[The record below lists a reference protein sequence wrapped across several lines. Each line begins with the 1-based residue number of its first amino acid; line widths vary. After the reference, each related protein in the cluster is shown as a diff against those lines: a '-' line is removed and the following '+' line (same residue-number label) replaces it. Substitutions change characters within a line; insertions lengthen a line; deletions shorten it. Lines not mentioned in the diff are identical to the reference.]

1 VQRSKWE
8 LVEKGGNGEEGGY
21 VNAKNPK
28 KYLARRWTQIP
39 ADKKNIRGQSVR
51 GQIKRGELSS
61 QPRLV
66 GVDVNSLTESV
77 IGAAFEVSNTLGA
90 GFLEKVY
97 ERALVSELT
106 LRGIAATQATYPVAY
121 KGHIIAEFQP
131 DMVVEN
137 ILIVELK
144 CVDRFAPAHLAQ
156 CISYLQASGLT
167 LALLLNFQHSK
178 VQCRR
183 VVREF

>member
-1 VQRSKWE
+1 M
-8 LVEKGGNGEEGGY
+8 
-21 VNAKNPK
+21 
-28 KYLARRWTQIP
+28 
-39 ADKKNIRGQSVR
+39 
-51 GQIKRGELSS
+51 
-61 QPRLV
+61 
-66 GVDVNSLTESV
+66 NSLTESV

-97 ERALVSELT
+97 EHALVNELA
-106 LRGIAATQATYPVAY
+106 LRGIAAATQATYPVAY

-144 CVDRFAPAHLAQ
+144 CADRFAPTHLAQ
-156 CISYLQASGLT
+156 CISYLQASGLS